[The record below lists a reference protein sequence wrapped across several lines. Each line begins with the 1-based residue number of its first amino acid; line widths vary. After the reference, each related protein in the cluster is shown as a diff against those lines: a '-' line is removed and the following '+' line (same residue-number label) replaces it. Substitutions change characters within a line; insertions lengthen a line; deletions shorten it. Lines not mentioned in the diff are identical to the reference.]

1 MKRNTSSFFHWVATS
16 QGGNKCGSR
25 DVYTACA
32 RAPVDSTIESAMQF
46 GKSYIGDLE
55 ERSRWEGSKTCDAE
69 LALQTVQLV

>member
-1 MKRNTSSFFHWVATS
+1 MKGNISSFFHWIATS
-16 QGGNKCGSR
+16 QGGNKRGSR

-32 RAPVDSTIESAMQF
+32 RAPVDSTIENATQF

-55 ERSRWEGSKTCDAE
+55 DSRWEGSKTCDAE